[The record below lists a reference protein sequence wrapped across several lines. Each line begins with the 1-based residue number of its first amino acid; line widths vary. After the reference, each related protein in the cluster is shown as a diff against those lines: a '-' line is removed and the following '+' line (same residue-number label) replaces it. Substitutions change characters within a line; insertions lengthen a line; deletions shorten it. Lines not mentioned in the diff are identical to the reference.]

1 VTAAIGSVSAAGGG
15 AARGAAGG
23 APGRPGASSGGTRT
37 PIKGRGGAEVWLA
50 LAVVIIVALLVVPLP
65 PPMLDA
71 LLAFSIA
78 ISILVLLV
86 TLSTSD
92 PLEFSIFPSLL
103 LLMTLLRLG
112 LNVSSTRLILG
123 KGHAGE
129 VIAAFGKVVI
139 GGNYVVGLVIFL
151 ILVVIN
157 FMVITKGAGRIAEV
171 AARFTLDAM
180 PGRQMSID
188 ADLGAGIID
197 ETEAKRR
204 REEISRYAD
213 FYGAMDGAAKF
224 VRGDAVAGL
233 VITAINLIGGFIIGV
248 TQQGLS
254 AQQSLTTYTSLT
266 VGDGLVT
273 QIPAL
278 IVSTAAGIIVTYG
291 SNSPSVGPAIAAQL
305 TQHRNALWMAA
316 AILSLFAVVPGF
328 PPLPFLLLAGIIVT
342 YGSNSPSV
350 GPAIAAQLTQHR
362 NALWMAAAILSLFAV
377 VPGFPPLP
385 FLLLAGITATVA
397 YVSGSRQDERQVASQ
412 AMVQPKAGARPEAAP
427 IKDLLQLEPLE
438 LEVGYALV
446 PLVDEAQKGDLLQR
460 IGLMRKQLAIEMGI
474 IVPPARIRDN
484 IQLPATEYAIKLR
497 GVRVATGEVLPRY
510 LLALDTTGIA
520 TPIDGI
526 RTVDPSFG
534 MAAVWITP
542 DRRIEAESN
551 GYSVVEPQTVLSTH
565 LMEVIKHHAAELL
578 SRQNV
583 RELLDTLKETH
594 PALVD
599 DTIPNKLSLGTVHRV
614 LQRLLREGVP
624 IRDLASIL
632 ETLSDAAEQTK
643 DPEVLTEH
651 VRRALSTVLVQLFD
665 DGDGA
670 ISGITMGPKLEAAL
684 MMLFSPRPA
693 REGARS
699 LDPEELTSVLRSLN
713 DLVLTHKR
721 DGQQRPL
728 ITPPSLRVGVRR
740 LVEPVLPHL
749 PVLSL
754 GELPAQT
761 PIHSLATWELNR
773 AA

>member
-1 VTAAIGSVSAAGGG
+1 MTAAVGTVSAAGAGVSRGSTGG
-15 AARGAAGG
+15 SSSRGGSSSS
-23 APGRPGASSGGTRT
+23 GASVK
-37 PIKGRGGAEVWLA
+37 PVKGRGGAEVWLA
-50 LAVVIIVALLVVPLP
+50 LAVVIIVALLIVPLP

-123 KGHAGE
+123 KGHAGQ

-233 VITAINLIGGFIIGV
+233 VITAINLVGGFIIGV
-248 TQQGLS
+248 TQQGLT

-278 IVSTAAGIIVTYG
+278 VVSTAAGIIVTYG

-316 AILSLFAVVPGF
+316 GILALFAIVPGF
-328 PPLPFLLLAGIIVT
+328 PPVPFLLLAGII
-342 YGSNSPSV
+342 S
-350 GPAIAAQLTQHR
+350 
-362 NALWMAAAILSLFAV
+362 
-377 VPGFPPLP
+377 
-385 FLLLAGITATVA
+385 TVA
-397 YVSGSRQDERQVASQ
+397 YVSGSRQDERNIASQ
-412 AMVQPKAGARPEAAP
+412 AIVQPKAGARPEAAP

-526 RTVDPSFG
+526 RTIDPSFG

-542 DRRIEAESN
+542 DRRVEAEAN

-651 VRRALSTVLVQLFD
+651 VRRALSTVLVQLYD
-665 DGDGA
+665 EGDGS

-684 MMLFSPRPA
+684 MMLFSPRPS
-693 REGARS
+693 REGTRS
-699 LDPEELTSVLRSLN
+699 LDPEELTGVLRSLN
-713 DLVLTHKR
+713 ELVSTHKR

-740 LVEPVLPHL
+740 LVEPVLPNL
-749 PVLSL
+749 PILSL

-761 PIHSLATWELNR
+761 PIHSLATWEIIR